1 MPAPNGRIFGCNV
14 IDPLLEVRGGT
25 DYSLAITERSL
36 EFLREIGHDAIEYS
50 HACHWS
56 VEECEAVREMTA
68 RVDLI
73 PWSLHA
79 WAGGDVMADEG
90 RRSTAAV
97 LNVATRNAQ
106 ALGVPIIV
114 HHPNGQR
121 LDRDEDHERLRIE
134 TELLAGLAAPG
145 VRFALENGVSLPTME
160 YVIALVDALGP
171 DRAGVC
177 VDTGHAA
184 LGDLG
189 PGRALRMAR
198 HRLITTHLQD
208 NRGQHDD
215 HMPPGD
221 GCIDWDDVVA
231 ALTEIAYPGCVLLEL
246 TDQPGDAMRRVT
258 IREELARGAKA
269 ARNLAA
275 RLPAPRRQ

>member
-14 IDPLLEVRGGT
+14 IDPLLEVKGGT
-25 DYSLAITERSL
+25 DYSLEITERSL
-36 EFLREIGHDAIEYS
+36 EFLKEIGHDAIEYS

-56 VEECEAVREMTA
+56 MEECEAVREMSA
-68 RVDLI
+68 RIGLI

-79 WAGGDVMADEG
+79 WAGGDVTTGEG
-90 RRSTAAV
+90 RRSTAEV

-106 ALGVPIIV
+106 ALGVATIV

-121 LDRDEDHERLRIE
+121 LDREEDRERLE
-134 TELLAGLAAPG
+134 VEAELLTGLAAPG

-160 YVIALVDALGP
+160 YVIALADALGP
-171 DRAGVC
+171 DNAGVC

-189 PGRALRMAR
+189 PGRALRMASP
-198 HRLITTHLQD
+198 RLITTHLQD

-221 GCIDWDDVVA
+221 GTIDWDDVVA
-231 ALTEIAYPGCVLLEL
+231 ALTEIDYPGCVMLEL
-246 TDQPGDAMRRVT
+246 TDQPADAMRRVT
-258 IREELARGAKA
+258 IRDELARGAKV
-269 ARNLAA
+269 ARNLAG
-275 RLPAPRRQ
+275 RLPAPGS

>member
-1 MPAPNGRIFGCNV
+1 MPASNGRIFGCNV
-14 IDPLLEVRGGT
+14 IDPLLQVKGGT
-25 DYSLAITERSL
+25 DYSLEITERSL
-36 EFLREIGHDAIEYS
+36 EFLKGIGHDAIEYS

-68 RVDLI
+68 RIGLI

-79 WAGGDVMADEG
+79 WAGGDVMSEEG
-90 RRSTAAV
+90 RQSTAQV

-106 ALGVPIIV
+106 ALGVPTIV

-121 LDRDEDHERLRIE
+121 LDGDADRERLKIE
-134 TELLAGLAAPG
+134 TDLLGSLAAPG
-145 VRFALENGVSLPTME
+145 LRFALENGAMLPTME
-160 YVIALVDALGP
+160 YLLALAGALGP

-189 PGRALRMAR
+189 PGRAIRMAGA
-198 HRLITTHLQD
+198 RLITTHLQD

-215 HMPPGD
+215 HMAPGD
-221 GCIDWDDVVA
+221 GTIDWDDVAA
-231 ALTEIAYPGCVLLEL
+231 ALGEIRYPGCVLLEL
-246 TDQPGDAMRRVT
+246 TDQPSDAMRRVT
-258 IREELARGAKA
+258 IREELQRGQRAAKA
-269 ARNLAA
+269 LAE
-275 RLPAPRRQ
+275 RLPALA

>member
-1 MPAPNGRIFGCNV
+1 MPAANGRIFGCNV
-14 IDPLLEVRGGT
+14 IDPVLEVRGGT
-25 DYSLAITERSL
+25 DYSLEITERSL
-36 EFLREIGHDAIEYS
+36 EFLKEIGHDAIEYS

-56 VEECEAVREMTA
+56 VEECEAVRKMTA
-68 RVDLI
+68 RIGLI

-79 WAGGDVMADEG
+79 WAGGDVTTDEG

-97 LNVATRNAQ
+97 LRVATRNAQ

-114 HHPNGQR
+114 HHPDGQR

-145 VRFALENGVSLPTME
+145 VRFALENMQTLASME
-160 YVIALVDALGP
+160 YVVALVDLLGS

-189 PGRALRMAR
+189 PGRALRMAGS
-198 HRLITTHLQD
+198 RLITTHLQD

-221 GCIDWDDVVA
+221 GAIDWDDVVA
-231 ALTEIAYPGCVLLEL
+231 ALTEIDYPGCVLLEL

-258 IREELARGAKA
+258 IREELARGAKV
-269 ARNLAA
+269 ARGLAA
-275 RLPAPRRQ
+275 RLPARTV

>member
-1 MPAPNGRIFGCNV
+1 MPASNGRLFGCNV
-14 IDPLLEVRGGT
+14 IDPLLEVKGGT

-36 EFLREIGHDAIEYS
+36 VFLKELGHDAIEYS

-56 VEECEAVREMTA
+56 EAECEAVREMTA
-68 RVDLI
+68 RIGLI

-79 WAGGDVMADEG
+79 WAGGDVMGDAG
-90 RRSTAAV
+90 RESTSRV
-97 LNVATRNAQ
+97 LNVATRNAA

-121 LDRDEDHERLRIE
+121 LDRDEDRERLRVE
-134 TELLAGLAAPG
+134 AELLAGLTQPG
-145 VRFALENGVSLPTME
+145 IRLAVENMQTLASME
-160 YVIALVDALGP
+160 YVVALADLLGP
-171 DRAGVC
+171 ERAGVC

-189 PGRALRMAR
+189 PGRALHMAG

-208 NRGQHDD
+208 NLGQRDD

-221 GCIDWDDVVA
+221 GTIDWDDVTA
-231 ALTEIAYPGCVLLEL
+231 ALSEIGYPGCVLLEL
-246 TDQPGDAMRRVT
+246 TDQPNTDERRAS
-258 IREELARGAKA
+258 IKEELARGARAAKA
-269 ARNLAA
+269 LAEK
-275 RLPAPRRQ
+275 LPAGG